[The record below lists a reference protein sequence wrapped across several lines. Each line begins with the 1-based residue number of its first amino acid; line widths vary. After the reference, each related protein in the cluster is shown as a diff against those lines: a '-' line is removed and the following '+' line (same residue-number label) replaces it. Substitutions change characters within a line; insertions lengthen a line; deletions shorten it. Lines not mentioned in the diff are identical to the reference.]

1 LSKEAPA
8 GRRKRPARSGPHERT
23 GPKVSSRAEPH
34 DKRRAARRTGGR
46 PTDGVPTIFEEIAA
60 LPTESINP
68 RTRHLDTV
76 STARILNMING
87 EDRLVAPAVA
97 KQLKPIARAVEIV
110 VSVIRR
116 GGRVFYAGAGTSGRL
131 GVIDAAEC
139 PPTFGTPPHLFQGIM
154 AGGRDAVFAA
164 KEGSEDR
171 TAEARRAIRRRGVAR
186 EDVVIG
192 LAACR
197 RTPFVLAALG
207 EARKAGAQT
216 IYVTCNPE
224 SKGIDADVV
233 IAVDVGPEVVMGST
247 RMKCGTAEKMVLNM
261 ISTASMVRLG
271 KVYTNMMVDL
281 MATSEKLRQRS
292 VRIIML
298 ATRCTYEDAVAV
310 LGRAGGSVKV
320 AIVMQLKGVSKAEAV
335 RLLRR
340 SDGFIKR
347 ALKGR

>member
-1 LSKEAPA
+1 MTKEAHV
-8 GRRKRPARSGPHERT
+8 GRRKRPARRPHTRTGRKGASRAKPHDRERT
-23 GPKVSSRAEPH
+23 TGRWS
-34 DKRRAARRTGGR
+34 DAA
-46 PTDGVPTIFEEIAA
+46 PSIFEEIAA

-68 RTRHLDTV
+68 RTEDLDTA
-76 STARILNMING
+76 STARILNMINS

-97 KQLKPIARAVEIV
+97 KQLKPITRAVEMV
-110 VSVIRR
+110 LTVIRR
-116 GGRVFYAGAGTSGRL
+116 GGRVFYVGAGTSGRL

-139 PPTFGTPPHLFQGIM
+139 PPTFGTPPQLFQGIM
-154 AGGRDAVFAA
+154 AGGRDAVFTA

-171 TAEARRAIRRRGVAR
+171 EAEARRAIKRRGVGRKDA
-186 EDVVIG
+186 VIG

-197 RTPFVLAALG
+197 RTPFVLAALS
-207 EARKAGAQT
+207 EARRIGAST
-216 IYVTCNPE
+216 VYVTCNPE
-224 SKGIDADVV
+224 AKGVDADVV

-271 KVYTNMMVDL
+271 KVYKNMMVDL

-298 ATRCTYEDAVAV
+298 ATRCTYEDAAAV
-310 LGRAGGSVKV
+310 LGRAGGSVKA

-340 SDGFIKR
+340 SDGFIEQ